1 MSTLG
6 RSAQAAASGSIAG
19 AHALLGIV
27 DVGPQVSQRP
37 EMSCCSVSEMLIEHK
52 SSHTGQST
60 SLPEVELLKK
70 ATKDRS
76 VPGGQ
81 LLSAIVRI
89 EKQKLDVSP
98 ARL

>member
-1 MSTLG
+1 
-6 RSAQAAASGSIAG
+6 
-19 AHALLGIV
+19 
-27 DVGPQVSQRP
+27 
-37 EMSCCSVSEMLIEHK
+37 MLIEQM

-60 SLPEVELLKK
+60 SLPEVELLKR
-70 ATKDRS
+70 AIKDKS

-98 ARL
+98 APL